1 MADTLPPLLITPLPA
16 VAAWVH
22 HLAQAPV
29 PVLAH
34 TAGEVAL
41 LAQLEDTRGCVDA
54 QMISQ
59 AIEADPLMTVRVLA
73 HAGQHR
79 ARQQVTDAETI
90 TAAVMLMGI
99 GPFFTAFA
107 EMGTVED
114 RLDGQPG
121 ALDGLDKVLRRSRRA
136 GRFALGFANHRMD
149 GDAAAVHTAATLHDF
164 AEMLLWCHAPALA
177 LQLAARQAEHPELR
191 SVQAQQAVLHT
202 TLPELEQALMH
213 AWRLPE
219 LMIQLTDDGSRHA
232 LVAPQR
238 RCVQLAVRLA
248 RHSAID
254 WALPAVQD
262 DLQEIADLLNLSVGA
277 AERLVHDLDD

>member
-1 MADTLPPLLITPLPA
+1 MADTPPPLLTTPLSSL
-16 VAAWVH
+16 AAWTH
-22 HLAQAPV
+22 HLAHAPV

-34 TAGEVAL
+34 TAGEVAQ
-41 LAQLEDTRGCVDA
+41 LAQLEDLRGCVDA

-73 HAGQHR
+73 HAGRHR

-107 EMGTVED
+107 GMGTVED
-114 RLDGQPG
+114 RLGDTPG
-121 ALDGLDKVLRRSRRA
+121 ALDGLDRVLRRSRRA

-149 GDAAAVHTAATLHDF
+149 TDAAAVHTAATLHDF

-177 LQLAARQAEHPELR
+177 QALATYQPQHPELR
-191 SVQAQQAVLHT
+191 SVQAQQTVLHT
-202 TLPELEQALMH
+202 TLPELEQALMQ

-238 RCVQLAVRLA
+238 RTVQLAVRLA
-248 RHSAID
+248 RHSAVD

-262 DLQEIADLLNLSVGA
+262 DLHEIADLLNLSVGA
-277 AERLVHDLDD
+277 AERLVHDLDG

>member
-1 MADTLPPLLITPLPA
+1 MAENTPTPLTAPLSSL
-16 VAAWVH
+16 AAWTRH
-22 HLAQAPV
+22 FAQAPI
-29 PVLAH
+29 PVQAH

-41 LAQLEDTRGCVDA
+41 LAALEEARGCVDA
-54 QMISQ
+54 QMINQ

-79 ARQQVTDAETI
+79 SRHQVTDAETV
-90 TAAVMLMGI
+90 TAAIMLMGI
-99 GPFFTAFA
+99 GRFFDTFSQMA
-107 EMGTVED
+107 TVED
-114 RLDGQPG
+114 RLAEPPG
-121 ALDGLDKVLRRSRRA
+121 ALEGLDKVLRRSRRA

-164 AEMLLWCHAPALA
+164 AEMLLWCHAPTLA
-177 LQLAARQAEHPELR
+177 LQLAAHQQQHPELR
-191 SVQAQQAVLHT
+191 SIEAQQALLHT
-202 TLPELEQALMH
+202 TLPELEQALMR
-213 AWRLPE
+213 AWHLPE

-238 RCVQLAVRLA
+238 RTVQLAVRLA

-254 WALPAVQD
+254 WALPAVQE
-262 DLQEIADLLNLSVGA
+262 DLQDIADQLNLSVAA